1 MSLNL
6 NASSHSTL
14 PSAYIDAVNDARF
27 VRTFGII
34 ALLGSILIF
43 IGGAV
48 AIGVGLAV
56 LGFGS
61 GRYYRVL
68 GLAVIILGIL
78 GFLLGPF
85 RIIASI
91 VLGAG
96 VVWKGQE
103 VLKTLAREG
112 KDDSDWQATR
122 GRALTGMVLSVLG
135 ILISLGWLGLLLLAF
150 LAGGYQG

>member
-6 NASSHSTL
+6 NASE

-34 ALLGSILIF
+34 ALIGSILIF

-56 LGFGS
+56 MGFGK
-61 GRYYRVL
+61 GRYYRAL
-68 GLAVIILGIL
+68 GVAVVILGIL
-78 GFLLGPF
+78 AFILSPF
-85 RIIASI
+85 RIVASI

-96 VVWKGQE
+96 VAWKGKKI
-103 VLKTLAREG
+103 LDTLALEG
-112 KDDSDWQATR
+112 KEDSDWQETR
-122 GRALTGMVLSVLG
+122 KRAITGIVLSV
-135 ILISLGWLGLLLLAF
+135 IAIVVSFVWLGLTLIAVTI
-150 LAGGYQG
+150 QGL

>member
-6 NASSHSTL
+6 NASA
-14 PSAYIDAVNDARF
+14 PSAYIEAVNDARF

-34 ALLGSILIF
+34 ALVGSILIF

-56 LGFGS
+56 MGFGS

-68 GLAVIILGIL
+68 GLAVVILGIL
-78 GFLLGPF
+78 AFILSPF
-85 RIIASI
+85 RIVASI

-96 VVWKGQE
+96 VAWKGKKI
-103 VLKTLAREG
+103 LDTLALEG
-112 KDDSDWQATR
+112 KEDSDWQATR
-122 GRALTGMVLSVLG
+122 KRATTGIVLSVIG
-135 ILISLGWLGLLLLAF
+135 IIISVGWLALLLIGLA
-150 LAGGYQG
+150 A

>member
-6 NASSHSTL
+6 NASA
-14 PSAYIDAVNDARF
+14 PSAYIEAVNDARF

-34 ALLGSILIF
+34 ALVGSILIF

-56 LGFGS
+56 MGFGS

-68 GLAVIILGIL
+68 GLAVVILGIL
-78 GFLLGPF
+78 AFILSPF
-85 RIIASI
+85 RIVASI

-96 VVWKGQE
+96 VAWKGKKI
-103 VLKTLAREG
+103 LNTLALEG
-112 KDDSDWQATR
+112 KEDSDWQATR
-122 GRALTGMVLSVLG
+122 KRALTGIVLSVIG
-135 ILISLGWLGLLLLAF
+135 IVISVGWLALLLIGLA
-150 LAGGYQG
+150 A

>member
-6 NASSHSTL
+6 NAAT
-14 PSAYIDAVNDARF
+14 PSAYIEAVNDARF

-56 LGFGS
+56 MGFGS
-61 GRYYRVL
+61 GRYYRAL
-68 GLAVIILGIL
+68 GLAVVILGVL
-78 GFLLGPF
+78 GFILGPF

-96 VVWKGQE
+96 VAWKGKKI
-103 VLKTLAREG
+103 LDTLAQEG
-112 KDDSDWQATR
+112 KDDADWQVTR
-122 GRALTGMVLSVLG
+122 KRAITGIVLSVIG
-135 ILISLGWLGLLLLAF
+135 ILISFGWLGLILIGLIVRGLAT
-150 LAGGYQG
+150 